1 MHVNIIWLMW
11 EGARAH
17 ICIFIHTHTHT
28 HDHPEMFP
36 NIYKTLPNK
45 NASASVSA
53 STVMTGIS
61 GLGGACN
68 FSRIS
73 SDKVSGT

>member
-1 MHVNIIWLMW
+1 ML
-11 EGARAH
+11 
-17 ICIFIHTHTHT
+17 
-28 HDHPEMFP
+28 P
-36 NIYKTLPNK
+36 NICKTLPNK

-73 SDKVSGT
+73 SDKVSGTYKKYNNQPMFKK